1 MRKGGKWNPYVY
13 IAYYNIFKSKS
24 IFYLTIYGYKKKI
37 LLFFETK
44 SFFFF
49 SLSFFFFIGH
59 KTHTLFER
67 RAALDKYLKT
77 HTVNVKIETGKL

>member
-1 MRKGGKWNPYVY
+1 MV
-13 IAYYNIFKSKS
+13 I
-24 IFYLTIYGYKKKI
+24 KKK
-37 LLFFETK
+37 F
-44 SFFFF
+44 SFSKLNRFFF
-49 SLSFFFFIGH
+49 SPFFFIGH